1 MNAKHYVD
9 LAEDLPDI
17 TSLDLT
23 EQGKKLII
31 GTNYN
36 NFTKF
41 PQTVRDKILAKGWLI
56 TQ

>member
-17 TSLDLT
+17 TSLNLT
-23 EQGKKLII
+23 EQGKTISI

-36 NFTKF
+36 DFTKF

-56 TQ
+56 RQ

>member
-23 EQGKKLII
+23 EKGKTLII
-31 GTNYN
+31 GSNFNNYD
-36 NFTKF
+36 KF
-41 PQTVRDKILAKGWLI
+41 PQTVRNKILAKGWLI

>member
-23 EQGKKLII
+23 QKAKTLTI
-31 GTNYN
+31 GNNYN
-36 NFTKF
+36 DFTKF

>member
-17 TSLDLT
+17 TSLEITTKAKTLT
-23 EQGKKLII
+23 I

-36 NFTKF
+36 DFTKF